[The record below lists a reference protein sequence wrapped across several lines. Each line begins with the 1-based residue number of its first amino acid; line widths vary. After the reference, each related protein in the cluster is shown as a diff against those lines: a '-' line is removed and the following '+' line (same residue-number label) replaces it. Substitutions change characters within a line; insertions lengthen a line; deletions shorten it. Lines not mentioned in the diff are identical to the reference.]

1 MNCPKTPTGDLVT
14 TSEPGDML
22 GTSKA
27 EFLQSVRDSLSRT
40 DEPPELRYHRL
51 TETPGEL
58 EQRAAEV
65 RQRLE
70 RDRPL
75 LLDRLADMAA
85 KGGWNVHRAP
95 GIEDAIGHIEGLA
108 RQLGGTR
115 VVRSGQEVFD
125 QLPVDAALA
134 NRGLTVSPVVRDSNK
149 TREALREEI
158 RQADLG
164 LTGTDYALAETGSLV
179 ILPRRG
185 LSRLVSLY
193 PPVHIAVVRPEEVL
207 ESLDDLFLL
216 RRLEFYQRSGEMGS
230 YLNFITGP
238 SRTADIEMTI
248 VQGVHG
254 PKQVHLVLLG

>member
-1 MNCPKTPTGDLVT
+1 MT
-14 TSEPGDML
+14 TADPGGAL
-22 GTSKA
+22 GTPKA
-27 EFLQSVRDSLSRT
+27 DFLASVRESLGRA
-40 DEPPELRYHRL
+40 DGPPTQRYHRL
-51 TETPGEL
+51 TETANDL
-58 EQRAAEV
+58 EQRASEV

-70 RDRPL
+70 RDRPA
-75 LLDRLADMAA
+75 LLDKMAEMAA

-95 GIEDAIGHIEGLA
+95 GIEDAIGHIQGLA
-108 RQLGGTR
+108 RQLGVTR
-115 VVRSGQEVFD
+115 VVRSGQEVFE

-134 NRGLTVSPVVRDSNK
+134 NQGLSVTPVVRDENN

-207 ESLDDLFLL
+207 ESLDDLFLM
-216 RRLEFYQRSGEMGS
+216 RRLEYHQRSGEMGS

-248 VQGVHG
+248 VEGVHG

>member
-1 MNCPKTPTGDLVT
+1 MTADSNRT
-14 TSEPGDML
+14 L
-22 GTSKA
+22 GIPKA
-27 EFLQSVRDSLSRT
+27 EFLRSVRETLGRSNV
-40 DEPPELRYHRL
+40 PPETRYHHL
-51 TETPGEL
+51 LETEADL

-65 RQRLE
+65 RHRLE
-70 RDRPL
+70 RDRPA
-75 LLDRLADMAA
+75 LLDRLAEMAA

-95 GIEDAIGHIEGLA
+95 GIEEALGHIEALA
-108 RQLGGTR
+108 QRLGVTR

-134 NRGLTVSPVVRDSNK
+134 NHGMSITPVVRDETNS
-149 TREALREEI
+149 REDLREEI

-193 PPVHIAVVRPEEVL
+193 PPVHVAVVRPQEVV
-207 ESLDDLFLL
+207 ETLDDLFLL
-216 RRLEFYQRSGEMGS
+216 RRLEYYQRSREMGS

-248 VQGVHG
+248 VEGVHG